1 MKNKMIV
8 SAICLATVLVS
19 CDQKKSIE
27 TENRIETTQGA
38 TMDSATA
45 KMESNAISVTTEA
58 VPKDIQTTFNKK
70 HPAVKKIEW
79 SRYTPSE
86 EDEMDRT
93 TDYYFVRF
101 NNNGEDYI
109 DWYNTRGEWVKSST
123 TLKGASNL
131 PDAVNEYLNKNYEG
145 YTVEEI
151 NKENDKDMDM
161 YEIKLNKGEQKAKI
175 KILPNG
181 EIFKKKTK

>member
-1 MKNKMIV
+1 MIIAAL
-8 SAICLATVLVS
+8 SLTALLIS
-19 CDQKKSIE
+19 CDQKDSTVKEEKLE
-27 TENRIETTQGA
+27 TIQGA
-38 TMDSATA
+38 SMDSATA
-45 KMESNAISVTTEA
+45 KMESSAVAVTTEA
-58 VPKDIQTTFNKK
+58 VPQDIRTNFDKK
-70 HPAVKKIEW
+70 YPAVKKVEW

-86 EDEMDRT
+86 EDDMDRD

-109 DWYNTRGEWVKSST
+109 DWYNTRGEWVKTST
-123 TLKGASNL
+123 TLKLDAKLPEPVSN
-131 PDAVNEYLNKNYEG
+131 YIKSNYEG

-161 YEIKLNKGEQKAKI
+161 YEVKLNKGEQKVKF

-181 EIFKKKTK
+181 EIFKMKSK